1 MGFLKVPDQL
11 PSPQAYLR
19 AGLPRPTT
27 STTSP
32 RGWQGV
38 VCEQGDLPVL
48 ADVVQDSAPG
58 GRTFTLVA
66 ESGNPVAVV
75 EALSHRFLSRPARR
89 WARDSEILQVER
101 LPSGVL
107 DITCGARRPLLPD
120 ERPDPIDL
128 ATARVVTIDHSVA
141 LAGIDPALFG
151 ADDALFVS
159 AMIALEMAVTT
170 GSTPPRP
177 VLFTS
182 YGTWDLTTPVPIDE
196 YVLRIYQQ
204 LASPGDRDP
213 LRDGSL
219 DRTDLICAATAILYD
234 APMYTTKPEAYKG
247 LRNGLKVIAY
257 GPVRNKAARVRTLG
271 APRAVTPAAAEP
283 LPEPVAPVAPSDPQE
298 AAEALL
304 RAYTSGEEYGP
315 ATHAL
320 LGAALDAPESIVSAV
335 TDVLLAVHADADPT
349 WRITLLEHAAD
360 LAPAVARATNGRA
373 ALLSAVAQLDS
384 MRRPDERDPASA
396 RQADAALTAYGH
408 WGHWPEDASDDV
420 LDDLEDGE
428 DDPSTL
434 RWYAVFLAMAGV
446 PRDAI
451 ATELAAIAAGTT
463 RPSRARI
470 EELRTAHR

>member
-1 MGFLKVPDQL
+1 MGFLRVPDRL

-27 STTSP
+27 SVTWS

-48 ADVVQDSAPG
+48 ADVAQDSAPG

-75 EALSHRFLSRPARR
+75 SALSHRFLSRPARR

-107 DITCGARRPLLPD
+107 DITYGPRRPPLRD
-120 ERPDPIDL
+120 QRPDPIDP
-128 ATARVVTIDHSVA
+128 ATARVVTLDHSVA

-159 AMIALEMAVTT
+159 AMIAMEMAVTT
-170 GSTPPRP
+170 GTRP
-177 VLFTS
+177 ATRELFTS

-204 LASPGDRDP
+204 LASPKDRDP
-213 LRDGSL
+213 LVDGTL

-247 LRNGLKVIAY
+247 LRNGLRVIAY
-257 GPVRNKAARVRTLG
+257 GPVRSKAARTRTPG
-271 APRAVTPAAAEP
+271 GPQAATPGP
-283 LPEPVAPVAPSDPQE
+283 SPEAIARMTPSNPHE
-298 AAEALL
+298 AAEAL
-304 RAYTSGEEYGP
+304 RDAYASGKAYGP
-315 ATHAL
+315 ATQAL
-320 LGAALDAPESIVSAV
+320 LEAALDAPEAIIRVV
-335 TDVLLAVHADADPT
+335 TDILVAVHDDADPT
-349 WRITLLEHAAD
+349 WRIALLDHAVQ
-360 LAPAVARATNGRA
+360 LAPAVERVPHGRA
-373 ALLSAVAQLDS
+373 ALLSALAQLDT
-384 MRRPDERDPASA
+384 MRHCVGGDPTPV
-396 RQADAALTAYGH
+396 RQATAALAAYGH
-408 WGHWPEDASDDV
+408 WGRWPEDASDEV

-428 DDPSTL
+428 DDPATL
-434 RWYAVFLAMAGV
+434 RWYDVFLAMAGV
-446 PRDAI
+446 PDDVI
-451 ATELAAIAAGTT
+451 ATERACVYQGT
-463 RPSRARI
+463 RQPSRARI
-470 EELRTAHR
+470 EELRTARG